1 MMLPP
6 FATRL
11 KTWFARRRG
20 TSSDRDYRVF
30 TTAFDEILEPDDLTA
45 LHRSLSA
52 EEKQSFDEAKTR
64 FEALFH
70 GQRVEIAAS
79 GAALVRALR
88 NDFSAEER
96 ARTVVSLLIDHS
108 GSMRG
113 LRMISAVLAV
123 EGAVDALAHAGI
135 ATEILGFTTA
145 TWKGGRSRQAWL
157 SAGRP
162 PNPGRLCDLRHI
174 VYGAA
179 DRSGLLPWHLRLA
192 LIPDL
197 LHENIDGE
205 ALLWAAGRLAPDRWG
220 HRIICLVS
228 DGAPVDDSTL
238 HANADRSLLVR
249 HLEHSER
256 RLIAEGYTVGTLLIG
271 GEHGR
276 EPALFERAV
285 EPQEAGIAL
294 LRLIRRAIEGANT
307 SQQGGAR

>member
-1 MMLPP
+1 MMRPP

-11 KTWFARRRG
+11 KTWFVRRRDNPA
-20 TSSDRDYRVF
+20 DRDYRVF
-30 TTAFDEILEPDDLTA
+30 TTAFDEVLEADDLTA
-45 LHRSLSA
+45 LHRNMPA
-52 EEKQSFDEAKTR
+52 EQKQSYEDTNAR
-64 FEALFH
+64 FEALFN
-70 GQRVEIAAS
+70 GQRLEIAAS
-79 GAALVRALR
+79 GAALIRELR
-88 NDFSAEER
+88 SDFSDEER

-145 TWKGGRSRQAWL
+145 SWKGGGSRQAWL

-162 PNPGRLCDLRHI
+162 RNPGRLCDLRHI

-179 DRSGLLPWHLRLA
+179 DRSGRLPWHLRLA

-205 ALLWAAGRLAPDRWG
+205 ALLWAAGRLASDRWA

-238 HANADRSLLVR
+238 HANADRTLLVR
-249 HLEHSER
+249 HLEQSER

-271 GEHGR
+271 GENRR
-276 EPALFERAV
+276 EPALFEKAV
-285 EPQEAGIAL
+285 EPLEAGVAL
-294 LRLIRRAIEGANT
+294 LRLISRAIEEAIP
-307 SQQGGAR
+307 SRQGGTQ